1 MAVCLSK
8 LARLQCDSTQA
19 PMFFFF
25 LLSSEGLRG
34 ETVVL
39 LLLEAEAGVGGT
51 GTVQR
56 KAGKFYLSEIVRE
69 RTGSPFFAIEALRE
83 RPHKCTADRTE
94 P

>member
-1 MAVCLSK
+1 M
-8 LARLQCDSTQA
+8 
-19 PMFFFF
+19 FF

-39 LLLEAEAGVGGT
+39 LLLEAEAWVGGT
-51 GTVQR
+51 GTVQRR

-69 RTGSPFFAIEALRE
+69 RTGSPFFAIEALHE

>member
-19 PMFFFF
+19 PMLSF

-69 RTGSPFFAIEALRE
+69 RTGSPFFAIEALHE